1 MAPLKRILV
10 ADGHPL
16 IRRGLRTLIETR
28 PDLEVIAEAAT
39 AGEALEAARRSQ
51 PDIAI
56 IDYVLCERDG
66 YLPCLQLMK
75 AAPRVHVLVY
85 TTLDDDRTIR
95 EALEAG
101 ASGFIRKADTE
112 TDLFAA
118 IDAVAQGNFYFSAA
132 ITSTLHAGGG
142 GSFRPGTHQA

>member
-1 MAPLKRILV
+1 MALLKRILV

-16 IRRGLRTLIETR
+16 IRRGLRTLLETR
-28 PDLEVIAEAAT
+28 PDLEVVAEAAT
-39 AGEALEAARRSQ
+39 AGAALEAAAETQ

-56 IDYVLCERDG
+56 IDYLLCERDG
-66 YLPCLQLMK
+66 YLPCVHLRK
-75 AAPRVHVLVY
+75 AAPRIHILVY

-118 IDAVAQGNFYFSAA
+118 IDALAEGNVYFSAA
-132 ITSTLHAGGG
+132 VSGTLHGGR
-142 GSFRPGTHQA
+142 GSFRMGAHQA